1 MFHDNTE
8 LTRPLHV
15 DRIFNAISLFYA
27 VYTGVK
33 ILGYFLQWFVGK
45 FVILLFIILTSEV
58 KFCIIMFSHA

>member
-15 DRIFNAISLFYA
+15 DRIFNGISLFYA

-33 ILGYFLQWFVGK
+33 ILGYSLQWFVGK
-45 FVILLFIILTSEV
+45 FVTLLFIILTSEV
-58 KFCIIMFSHA
+58 KFCIIMF